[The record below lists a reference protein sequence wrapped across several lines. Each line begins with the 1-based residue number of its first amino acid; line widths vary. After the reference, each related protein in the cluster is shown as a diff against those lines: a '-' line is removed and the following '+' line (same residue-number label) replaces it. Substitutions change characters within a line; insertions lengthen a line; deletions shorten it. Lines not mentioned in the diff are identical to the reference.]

1 MPTLPITTE
10 APDGASESADA
21 SFGGSFGGDTP
32 TSGGDTLGAPA
43 LGDDSGGSGHNPVGP
58 ADASPVDEE
67 RKAPKLGSLIGY
79 GHSVTRWHTLPC
91 LHRQTI
97 AEHSWAVAKLV
108 SRLYP
113 GPAKDRLALIEAAL
127 DHDLVEAIIG
137 DMPRPGRTED
147 HRRLEERTS
156 IEMGLRNIPKKLQP
170 WLEWADLIEA
180 GLYTLREMKL
190 GNQNF
195 VEVSLRVADYLQ
207 RSEREIPRE
216 LWDFAKEEGL
226 L

>member
-1 MPTLPITTE
+1 MRD
-10 APDGASESADA
+10 AP
-21 SFGGSFGGDTP
+21 
-32 TSGGDTLGAPA
+32 
-43 LGDDSGGSGHNPVGP
+43 
-58 ADASPVDEE
+58 
-67 RKAPKLGSLIGY
+67 RLGSLIGY
-79 GHSVTRWHTLPC
+79 GHSVTRWHTLPV

-97 AEHSWAVAKLV
+97 AEHSWAVAMLI
-108 SRLYP
+108 SRLFH

-147 HRRLEERTS
+147 HKRLERRMS
-156 IEMGLRNIPKKLQP
+156 DEMGLRSIPKKLQP

-216 LWDFAKEEGL
+216 LWEFAKTEGL